1 MKLILTQQEELEALV
16 QSSVDTALNIYFNR
30 KESQSKKSKN
40 LSVKEA
46 AVHLKVS
53 EITIRNY
60 IKKGLIKADKIG
72 TRIIINREK
81 LENTLKEVKSLKY
94 KR

>member
-1 MKLILTQQEELEALV
+1 MKLIITSKEDLEDLV
-16 QSSVDTALNIYFNR
+16 QTSLNDALGQFYKNR
-30 KESQSKKSKN
+30 ANQKKKSKN
-40 LSVKEA
+40 LTVKESA
-46 AVHLKVS
+46 ALLKVS

-60 IKKGLIKADKIG
+60 IKKGLISAEKIG
-72 TRIIINREK
+72 SRIIINREK